1 MSQLRSA
8 LTRSRRQPSGR
19 ADRAAAR
26 GVEPGVRDPVGAARG
41 RPAPRQ
47 QKNLVHAEL
56 GEIRVHCQMLL
67 APDQAQALLI
77 FTATP
82 GSESYEKLQL
92 LSVIGTQ
99 TMTV

>member
-8 LTRSRRQPSGR
+8 LTRGGDNP
-19 ADRAAAR
+19 RAALI
-26 GVEPGVRDPVGAARG
+26 VRRLEAASPEFAALWEQHEVGLRHDE
-41 RPAPRQ
+41 

-56 GEIRVHCQMLL
+56 GVIRVHCQMLL
-67 APDQAQALLI
+67 APDQGQALLI